1 CRFGVTPGQGPGA
14 APGQAP
20 QRELNGFRPGELP
33 AGIEPLPVDIF
44 TTNDYYADRAL
55 WSDPRYFRCSSPYS
69 TEEQW
74 GALVGNPL
82 IQSQDPADGVW
93 GHCDQDLPRE
103 AIVSPYGFETA
114 QEHYEALL
122 AETRSRGGPHEY
134 SFENFPDAEWNGI
147 YERPLFAV
155 DQQNWY

>member
-1 CRFGVTPGQGPGA
+1 PDIGFESVGRGRPLAADVRQTDVVGPNWRFGFTPGQGPGA

-93 GHCDQDLPRE
+93 GHCDQD
-103 AIVSPYGFETA
+103 
-114 QEHYEALL
+114 
-122 AETRSRGGPHEY
+122 
-134 SFENFPDAEWNGI
+134 
-147 YERPLFAV
+147 
-155 DQQNWY
+155 